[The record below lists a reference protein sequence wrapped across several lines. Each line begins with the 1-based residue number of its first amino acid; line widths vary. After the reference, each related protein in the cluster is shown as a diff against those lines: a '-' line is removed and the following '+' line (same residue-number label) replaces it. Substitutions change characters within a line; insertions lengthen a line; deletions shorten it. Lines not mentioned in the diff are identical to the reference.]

1 MEDRKSQ
8 APRISNGVWQALSLA
23 WELGFI
29 IAIPLVVFGS
39 IGKYADGQLGTTPWL
54 TLGGVFLAMATT
66 VVWLYRQF
74 KSLTSFTKN
83 GNQSIKSDSN
93 TNQ

>member
-1 MEDRKSQ
+1 MNKM
-8 APRISNGVWQALSLA
+8 PKNVWQALGLA

-29 IAIPLVVFGS
+29 IAIPLVIFGS

-54 TLGGVFLAMATT
+54 TLSGVFLAMATT
-66 VVWLYRQF
+66 IVWLYKQF
-74 KSLTSFTKN
+74 KSLTAFSKN
-83 GNQSIKSDSN
+83 DDQSHKSDSN